1 MNLESALSLPAD
13 ERLQALA
20 RIADQLTQAA
30 DAGEQP
36 DGVEGTV
43 EALLGALESGDG
55 TAQLRMTIGE
65 ALGRLGDPRIV
76 GPGSDEY
83 WAQVSLDLGDVLVG
97 RFAVTIAEWRKFVA
111 EGGYEDDD
119 VWDDEG
125 LAWRD
130 ATNRRLWP
138 ELAARDSVRHLTV
151 PNQPVVGICWHEA
164 RAYAT
169 KHSARLLTF
178 AERMEVARGGA
189 KRPYPWGA
197 PFGSGNAN
205 TREEVLGKPCA
216 VGLFRGDVTPEGVFD
231 LAGNVA
237 EWTADRVGDECV
249 IHPGS
254 WDQPSMAS
262 WAKARELA
270 RKGTRGADLGLRIA
284 RDADQA

>member
-1 MNLESALSLPAD
+1 MNLDSALNLAGD
-13 ERLQALA
+13 DRLQALV
-20 RIADQLTQAA
+20 RLADQLTQAA
-30 DAGEQP
+30 AAGEKP
-36 DGVEGTV
+36 DGIDRTI
-43 EALLGALESGDG
+43 AAMLEVVDG
-55 TAQLRMTIGE
+55 HAGSAQLRMIVGE

-76 GPGSDEY
+76 SPESEDY
-83 WAQVSLDLGDVLVG
+83 WALVPLDFGDVLVG
-97 RFAVTIAEWRKFVA
+97 RFPVTIAEWRTFVA

-130 ATNRRLWP
+130 STNRRLWP
-138 ELAARDSVRHLTV
+138 ELAARDSVRHLLV
-151 PNQPVVGICWHEA
+151 SNQPVVGICWHEA
-164 RAYAT
+164 RAYAC
-169 KHSARLLTF
+169 KHGARLLSF
-178 AERMEVARGGA
+178 SERMEVARGVE

-216 VGLFRGDVTPEGVFD
+216 VGLFRGDRTPEGVYD

-237 EWTADRVGDECV
+237 EWTGDRVGDECV

-254 WDQPSMAS
+254 WEQPSMAS

-284 RDADQA
+284 RDADET

>member
-1 MNLESALSLPAD
+1 VNLESALSLQGD

-20 RIADQLTQAA
+20 RLADQLTQAA
-30 DAGEQP
+30 DAGEEP
-36 DGVEGTV
+36 DGLAPTV
-43 EALLGALESGDG
+43 SALLEVVGGADG
-55 TAQLRMTIGE
+55 SAQLRMLVGE

-76 GPGSDEY
+76 GPGDEGY
-83 WAQVSLDLGDVLVG
+83 WARVELDLGDVHVG
-97 RFAVTIAEWRKFVA
+97 RYPVTIAEWRKFVS

-119 VWDDEG
+119 IWDDEG

-130 ATNRRLWP
+130 STNRRLWP
-138 ELAARDSVRHLTV
+138 ELAARDSVRHLVV
-151 PNQPVVGICWHEA
+151 PNQPVVGVCWHEA
-164 RAYAT
+164 RAYAS
-169 KHSARLLTF
+169 KHGARLLSF
-178 AERMEVARGGA
+178 SERMEVARGNE
-189 KRPYPWGA
+189 KRPYPWGE

-216 VGLFRGDVTPEGVFD
+216 VGLFAGDRTPEGVYD

-254 WDQPSMAS
+254 WEQPSMAS

-270 RKGTRGADLGLRIA
+270 RKGTRGADLGFRIA
-284 RDADQA
+284 RDADEA